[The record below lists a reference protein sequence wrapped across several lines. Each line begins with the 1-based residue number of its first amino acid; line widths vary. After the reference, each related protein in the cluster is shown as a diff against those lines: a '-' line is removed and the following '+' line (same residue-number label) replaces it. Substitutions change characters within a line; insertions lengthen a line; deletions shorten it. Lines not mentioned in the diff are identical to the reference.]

1 MSRNELCSGVHPVQ
15 HLPSALQ
22 SSGSAD
28 GCCADGSAGIGKPQR
43 FFFQEKLRKGTVELF
58 RELHRR
64 GFEVW
69 IYTSSYRSESY
80 IRNLFK
86 LYGVKLDGIINAQR
100 HNKEVQSGHTRIFPQ
115 KMPQRYHISL
125 HIDDEENIIKSGRT
139 FGCHA
144 MRVYEPDDN
153 WEEKVIE
160 EAERVRRLEKLQKG
174 QN

>member
-1 MSRNELCSGVHPVQ
+1 MSNNKTPTEWKMRISFDLDEVLFVSPKNHKTERPLRFPYNLIYRENLRFGTPGLISELQNEGY
-15 HLPSALQ
+15 
-22 SSGSAD
+22 
-28 GCCADGSAGIGKPQR
+28 
-43 FFFQEKLRKGTVELF
+43 
-58 RELHRR
+58 
-64 GFEVW
+64 EVW
-69 IYTSSYRSESY
+69 VYTSSFRSQNY
-80 IRNLFK
+80 IRRLFK
-86 LYGVKLDGIINAQR
+86 HYGVKFDGIINAQR

-139 FGCHA
+139 FGFHA

>member
-1 MSRNELCSGVHPVQ
+1 MRVSFDLDEVLFVDPRRYEVEKIPN
-15 HLPSALQ
+15 
-22 SSGSAD
+22 
-28 GCCADGSAGIGKPQR
+28 KPQR
-43 FFFQEKLRKGTVELF
+43 FFFKERLRKGTVDLF
-58 RELHRR
+58 RELRKR
-64 GFEVW
+64 DFEVW

-100 HNKEVQSGHTRIFPQ
+100 HNKEVQSGHTSIFPQ

-139 FGCHA
+139 FGFHA